1 MTPAEKF
8 TLGRLVRARKD
19 VRVLDRLIF
28 AAALD
33 YLNCKTG
40 RCDPGA
46 KTLAVDVA
54 VSERTVRR
62 GLERLQAKRL
72 VWIQERRGRTPML
85 RFPLSTGTD
94 SHLSAPTPDSYV
106 SAPSAPPDPRCRQM
120 AHEVRT
126 NGAIGADSYVSDE
139 PRTIEPLDGDA
150 SPLPRK
156 GEASASREKPQPS
169 GRAATPDGFQGEHAS
184 KHELNGKSLDPL
196 QPSQEER
203 ERQVARAMKRLGRA

>member
-72 VWIQERRGRTPML
+72 VWI
-85 RFPLSTGTD
+85 
-94 SHLSAPTPDSYV
+94 
-106 SAPSAPPDPRCRQM
+106 
-120 AHEVRT
+120 
-126 NGAIGADSYVSDE
+126 
-139 PRTIEPLDGDA
+139 
-150 SPLPRK
+150 
-156 GEASASREKPQPS
+156 
-169 GRAATPDGFQGEHAS
+169 
-184 KHELNGKSLDPL
+184 
-196 QPSQEER
+196 
-203 ERQVARAMKRLGRA
+203 